1 MRQFGRRARR
11 LLIHGIE
18 PHLPAAEVDVAAT
31 AFLAM
36 VEGTFRLGLGTTE
49 RHGVIRYGLERIPGI
64 R

>member
-1 MRQFGRRARR
+1 
-11 LLIHGIE
+11 LIHGIE